1 MASDSTMAPHVFRNV
16 LDVCIIGAGPAGLSA
31 ALSLGRVLRSAVVF
45 DSGDCKAHIVSRIGG
60 AHHQDNPSLIRNG
73 LKAELQRKY
82 KTIMFAKTGA
92 RTVRE
97 TGPVFE
103 VEDENGRYWK
113 SRKVILATGTR
124 DVLPDVAGYKECW
137 GKGMSVL
144 QKTVDLS
151 SCLQVHRFNC
161 MHRSG
166 FEKFGAVNAAV
177 LLSSCSNASL
187 SDAISCG
194 QLARQF
200 STNICLLTNGT
211 GSPTLG
217 DIQKAAEI
225 HSLKVDDR
233 KIRILQTLGYDTD
246 ASMVV
251 EFEDGTTSSFG
262 FLFHK
267 PDTVPSGS
275 FAEQLELETTP
286 TGDVSISGFM
296 QETSRRGVFAAG
308 GCATQVQQVSVAM
321 GAGCAAGVGANAQI
335 LQDDFEKDR

>member
-1 MASDSTMAPHVFRNV
+1 MASDSTMAPHVLRNV

-45 DSGDCKAHIVSRIGG
+45 DSGDWKAQNISRIGG
-60 AHHQDNPSLIRNG
+60 AHDQDDPSLIRNG
-73 LKAELQRKY
+73 LKAELKRKY

-92 RTVRE
+92 RTVCQA
-97 TGPVFE
+97 GPVFE
-103 VEDENGRYWK
+103 VEDENGRTWK

-124 DVLPDVAGYKECW
+124 DVLPDIAGYKECW
-137 GKGMSVL
+137 GKGI
-144 QKTVDLS
+144 
-151 SCLQVHRFNC
+151 FNC

-177 LLSSCSNASL
+177 LLSSSSNTSL

-211 GSPTLG
+211 GSLTLG
-217 DIQKAAEI
+217 DVQKAAEI
-225 HSLKVDDR
+225 RSLKVDDR
-233 KIRILQTLGYDTD
+233 KIRRLQTLGYNSD
-246 ASMVV
+246 ASTVV

-267 PDTVPSGS
+267 PDKVPNGS
-275 FAEQLELETTP
+275 FAEQLGLETTQ

-308 GCATQVQQVSVAM
+308 DCATQVKQVSVAM
-321 GAGCAAGVGANAQI
+321 GAGSAAGVGANTQI
-335 LQDDFEKDR
+335 LQDDFEKDW

>member
-1 MASDSTMAPHVFRNV
+1 MASDSTMAPHVLRNV

-45 DSGDCKAHIVSRIGG
+45 DSGDWKAPSVSRIGG
-60 AHHQDNPSLIRNG
+60 AHDQDNPSLIRNG

-124 DVLPDVAGYKECW
+124 DVLPDIAGYKECW
-137 GKGMSVL
+137 GKGI
-144 QKTVDLS
+144 
-151 SCLQVHRFNC
+151 FNC

-166 FEKFGAVNAAV
+166 FERFGAVNAAV
-177 LLSSCSNASL
+177 LLSSYSNASL
-187 SDAISCG
+187 SDVISCG

-200 STNICLLTNGT
+200 STNICFLTNGT

-233 KIRILQTLGYDTD
+233 KIRRLQTLGYDTD

-286 TGDVSISGFM
+286 TGDVSILGFM
-296 QETSRRGVFAAG
+296 QETSKRGVFAAG
-308 GCATQVQQVSVAM
+308 DCATQVKQVSVAM

-335 LQDDFEKDR
+335 LQDDFEKDW

>member
-1 MASDSTMAPHVFRNV
+1 MAPDSTMTPHVLRNV

-45 DSGDCKAHIVSRIGG
+45 DSGDWKAHSVSPIGG
-60 AHHQDNPSLIRNG
+60 AHEQDNPSLIRNG

-97 TGPVFE
+97 AGPVFE
-103 VEDENGRYWK
+103 IEDENG
-113 SRKVILATGTR
+113 
-124 DVLPDVAGYKECW
+124 
-137 GKGMSVL
+137 
-144 QKTVDLS
+144 
-151 SCLQVHRFNC
+151 RFNC

-177 LLSSCSNASL
+177 LLNSTSSIKL

-200 STNICLLTNGT
+200 SANICLLTNGT
-211 GSPTLG
+211 GSLTLN
-217 DIQKAAEI
+217 DVQKAGEI
-225 HSLKVDDR
+225 HGLRVDDR
-233 KIRILQTLGYDTD
+233 KIRRFQILCYNSD

-267 PDTVPSGS
+267 PDTVPNGS
-275 FAEQLELETTP
+275 FAEQLGLETMH
-286 TGDVSISGFM
+286 TGDVSISGSE

-308 GCATQVQQVSVAM
+308 DCATQVKQVSVAM
-321 GAGCAAGVGANAQI
+321 GAGSAAGVGANAQI
-335 LQDDFEKDR
+335 LQDDFEKNW

>member
-1 MASDSTMAPHVFRNV
+1 MASDSSMATHVLRNV
-16 LDVCIIGAGPAGLSA
+16 LDICIIGAGPAGLSA

-45 DSGDCKAHIVSRIGG
+45 ESGDWKAHNVSRIGR
-60 AHHQDNPSLIRNG
+60 AHDQDNQSLIRNG
-73 LKAELQRKY
+73 LKAEVQRKY

-97 TGPVFE
+97 AGPVFE
-103 VEDENGRYWK
+103 VEDENGRCWK

-124 DVLPDVAGYKECW
+124 DVLPDIAGYKECW
-137 GKGMSVL
+137 GKGI
-144 QKTVDLS
+144 
-151 SCLQVHRFNC
+151 FNC

-177 LLSSCSNASL
+177 LLTSTSSIKL

-211 GSPTLG
+211 GSLTLS
-217 DIQKAAEI
+217 DVQKAGEI
-225 HSLKVDDR
+225 HGLKVDDR
-233 KIRILQTLGYDTD
+233 KIRRIQTLGYNSD
-246 ASMVV
+246 ASIVV

-267 PDTVPSGS
+267 PETVPNGN
-275 FAEQLELETTP
+275 FAEQLGLETTQ
-286 TGDVSISGFM
+286 TGDISISGYM
-296 QETSRRGVFAAG
+296 QETSRRGVFVAG
-308 GCATQVQQVSVAM
+308 DCATQVKQVSVAM
-321 GAGCAAGVGANAQI
+321 GAGSAAGVGANAQI
-335 LQDDFEKDR
+335 LKDDFEKDW

>member
-1 MASDSTMAPHVFRNV
+1 MASDSTMAPHVLRNV

-45 DSGDCKAHIVSRIGG
+45 DSGDWKAHSVSRIGG
-60 AHHQDNPSLIRNG
+60 AHDQDNPSLIRNG

-97 TGPVFE
+97 AGPVFE

-124 DVLPDVAGYKECW
+124 DVLPDIAGYKECW
-137 GKGMSVL
+137 GKGIYN
-144 QKTVDLS
+144 
-151 SCLQVHRFNC
+151 CLHRC
-161 MHRSG
+161 G
-166 FEKFGAVNAAV
+166 FENFGAVNAAV
-177 LLSSCSNASL
+177 LLTSTSRIKL

-211 GSPTLG
+211 GSLALSDG
-217 DIQKAAEI
+217 QKASKI

-233 KIRILQTLGYDTD
+233 KIRRLQTLDYNSD
-246 ASMVV
+246 ALMVV

-267 PDTVPSGS
+267 PDTVPNGS
-275 FAEQLELETTP
+275 FAEQLGLETTHM
-286 TGDVSISGFM
+286 GDVSISGCL

-308 GCATQVQQVSVAM
+308 DCATQVKQVSVAM
-321 GAGCAAGVGANAQI
+321 GAGSAAGVGANEQI
-335 LQDDFEKDR
+335 LQDDLEKDW

>member
-1 MASDSTMAPHVFRNV
+1 MASDSTMAPHVLRNV
-16 LDVCIIGAGPAGLSA
+16 LDVCIIGGGPAGLSA

-45 DSGDCKAHIVSRIGG
+45 DSGDWKAHSVSRIGG
-60 AHHQDNPSLIRNG
+60 AHDQDNPSLIRNG

-97 TGPVFE
+97 AGPVFE

-124 DVLPDVAGYKECW
+124 DVLLDIAGYKECW
-137 GKGMSVL
+137 GKGIYN
-144 QKTVDLS
+144 
-151 SCLQVHRFNC
+151 CL
-161 MHRSG
+161 HRSG
-166 FEKFGAVNAAV
+166 FENFGAVNAAV
-177 LLSSCSNASL
+177 LLTSTSRIKL

-211 GSPTLG
+211 GSLAFS
-217 DIQKAAEI
+217 DVQKASEI
-225 HSLKVDDR
+225 HSLRVDDR
-233 KIRILQTLGYDTD
+233 KIRRLQTLGYNSD

-267 PDTVPSGS
+267 PDTVPNGS
-275 FAEQLELETTP
+275 FAEQLGLCTTH
-286 TGDVSISGFM
+286 TGDVSISGST

-308 GCATQVQQVSVAM
+308 DCATQVKHVSVAM
-321 GAGCAAGVGANAQI
+321 GAGSAAGVGANAQI
-335 LQDDFEKDR
+335 LQDDFEKDW